1 MTELPMQLQYIAGLD
16 KIKLYS
22 TIFYPEQSNNDESL
36 LNIKGYLCHI
46 CLKPSM
52 KVTFIN
58 FKDIQTIKNVLRR
71 TPFQGFQEYIF
82 LSFTLVQK
90 RQYTT
95 GNTYLF

>member
-58 FKDIQTIKNVLRR
+58 FKDIQTIKKC
-71 TPFQGFQEYIF
+71 TPQNAVSRLPGVHFFIF
-82 LSFTLVQK
+82 YSSSKAPV
-90 RQYTT
+90 Y
-95 GNTYLF
+95 NW